1 MEIEK
6 IVEGDTVTLA
16 LKGWLDTQSAPE
28 LEAELAEIGSDISCI
43 VFDFKEL
50 EYISSSGIR
59 QIVSAYKLMSGN
71 VVLKSVS
78 GEVLEVL
85 NMTGITKRVN
95 VE

>member
-28 LEAELAEIGSDISCI
+28 LEAELAEIGSDISSI

-59 QIVSAYKLMSGN
+59 QIVSAYKLMNGN

-85 NMTGITKRVN
+85 DMTGITNRVN

>member
-1 MEIEK
+1 MEIKK

-28 LEAELAEIGSDISCI
+28 LEAELAEIGSDISSI

-59 QIVSAYKLMSGN
+59 QIVSAYKLMNGN

-85 NMTGITKRVN
+85 DMTGITNRVN